1 MHLENRFV
9 DLVNERIDLAIRT
22 GMMSDSSLIARPL
35 IDSHWVIL
43 ASPRYL
49 EKYPAPQNPEDLLTH
64 NCLTYTYQQSGTSNW
79 LMRRPD
85 TGEIYELQVSG
96 NIAFNNARAIR
107 KALLSG
113 HGIAMVPRCMVHED
127 LEAGLLT
134 EVLPGYSGKKLGVY
148 AVYPYTRHLPVKI
161 RLLIDHIQASYQ
173 AISPYFG

>member
-1 MHLENRFV
+1 
-9 DLVNERIDLAIRT
+9 
-22 GMMSDSSLIARPL
+22 
-35 IDSHWVIL
+35 
-43 ASPRYL
+43 
-49 EKYPAPQNPEDLLTH
+49 
-64 NCLTYTYQQSGTSNW
+64 
-79 LMRRPD
+79 MRRPD